1 MLDSTQ
7 PGWAQCLQRAAAP
20 PSHAHPLAQY
30 LAHALQQ
37 GQPPAQAH
45 GPALLLEAWLAG
57 GIRHTTF
64 ARAQPA
70 HWRASASSNPAG
82 VPSTGSGCN
91 NGQRANGTR
100 KSPVAD
106 LARRAHLSPSQF
118 TARCRDELGLGA
130 IEWLRQQRL
139 AHARLLRASGMPVA
153 AVASA
158 TGYRSPS
165 ALTAA
170 LRRDRAGRAG
180 RRKPSDPKA
189 RLSAPATAATTIAAR
204 RCSGAAR
211 RWSALQNA
219 YSRRMLPLPC
229 KPIST
234 PWAPSPCGLLA
245 SLGVSLTHI
254 PPFLLTGITLIIGS
268 VPAWP
273 FVLRDPSR
281 WRIPMRTLALGV
293 YGLFAYHFL
302 LFIALRHAPP
312 VEANLVNY
320 LWPLFIVVLAP
331 VVLPGVALRVPHVVA
346 ALLGFGGAAIAIV
359 GGRELSGTLAWGY
372 IPAAAAAFIWATYSL
387 MTNASRPSPPPRLA
401 CSASFRRL
409 VAAVPC
415 AAGAQRGAAGARLG
429 PTGRAGPGPLGGAFY
444 LWDKALKLGDAR
456 HIGILSYITPLA
468 STTLLIV
475 VSGRSFSWSIGLAT
489 AMIISAAVMGMRAR

>member
-1 MLDSTQ
+1 M
-7 PGWAQCLQRAAAP
+7 
-20 PSHAHPLAQY
+20 
-30 LAHALQQ
+30 
-37 GQPPAQAH
+37 
-45 GPALLLEAWLAG
+45 
-57 GIRHTTF
+57 
-64 ARAQPA
+64 
-70 HWRASASSNPAG
+70 
-82 VPSTGSGCN
+82 
-91 NGQRANGTR
+91 
-100 KSPVAD
+100 
-106 LARRAHLSPSQF
+106 
-118 TARCRDELGLGA
+118 
-130 IEWLRQQRL
+130 
-139 AHARLLRASGMPVA
+139 
-153 AVASA
+153 
-158 TGYRSPS
+158 
-165 ALTAA
+165 
-170 LRRDRAGRAG
+170 
-180 RRKPSDPKA
+180 
-189 RLSAPATAATTIAAR
+189 
-204 RCSGAAR
+204 
-211 RWSALQNA
+211 QNA
-219 YSRRMLPLPC
+219 YSRRMSSSPLQANLYALGA
-229 KPIST
+229 IAL
-234 PWAPSPCGLLA
+234 WASLA

-273 FVLRDPSR
+273 FVLRDPSQ
-281 WRIPMRTLALGV
+281 WRIPLRTLALGV

-387 MTNASRPSPPPRLA
+387 MTKRVTAFPTTAIGLFGLVSGALSLLCHVLLEPSVTLQARDWSLLA
-401 CSASFRRL
+401 
-409 VAAVPC
+409 V
-415 AAGAQRGAAGARLG
+415 LG
-429 PTGRAGPGPLGGAFY
+429 LGPLGGAFY

-475 VSGRSFSWSIGLAT
+475 VSGRSFNWSIGLAT